1 MGKGCTVA
9 SDHLQQTVSNADGT
23 REFDRDHVNLDSAK
37 VGRKFVCLIVEILGE
52 AGVITTAA
60 ITLGASFSERR
71 ITTSE
76 PLSAIQRIS
85 R

>member
-23 REFDRDHVNLDSAK
+23 REFDRDHDSAK
-37 VGRKFVCLIVEILGE
+37 DGRKFVCLIVEILGE

-60 ITLGASFSERR
+60 ITLGASFSARR

>member
-9 SDHLQQTVSNADGT
+9 SHHNSEQCRRNL
-23 REFDRDHVNLDSAK
+23 REFDRNHVNSAK
-37 VGRKFVCLIVEILGE
+37 DGRKLVCLIVEILGE

-60 ITLGASFSERR
+60 ISFGASFSERR